1 MITVELARA
10 LRDAGLR
17 WVPAAGDRFVVVD
30 RDMDSDVFVLAD
42 MTVEV
47 HRPPTLD
54 GDTVIG
60 FNGTTEW
67 ALDSVDQTD
76 AVWLPAEDQLRSRLG
91 AGFRS
96 LQRDDDGWTVVH
108 VLGGQERSQSAAEP
122 ADAYA
127 TALLA
132 TLTA

>member
-1 MITVELARA
+1 MITLELARA

-17 WVPAAGDRFVVVD
+17 WVPAAGDRFIVVD

-47 HRPPTLD
+47 HRPREVG

-76 AVWLPAEDQLRSRLG
+76 AVWLPAEDQLRERLG
-91 AGFRS
+91 DAFVRLERTDAGWAVV
-96 LQRDDDGWTVVH
+96 QRQAGGEQVVT
-108 VLGGQERSQSAAEP
+108 ATEP

-127 TALLA
+127 RALLA
-132 TLTA
+132 SLTA

>member
-30 RDMDSDVFVLAD
+30 RGMDSDVFVLAD

-47 HRPPTLD
+47 HRPPTTG

-67 ALDSVDQTD
+67 ALDSVDQTE
-76 AVWLPAEDQLRSRLG
+76 AVWLPAEDQLRTRLG
-91 AGFRS
+91 DGFRR
-96 LQRDDDGWTVVH
+96 LERGDDGWSVVH
-108 VLGGQERSQSAAEP
+108 VLGAGERRQTAADP

-127 TALLA
+127 RALLA
-132 TLTA
+132 ALTG

>member
-1 MITVELARA
+1 MVTVELARA

-17 WVPAAGDRFVVVD
+17 WQPAAGDRFVVVD

-47 HRPPTLD
+47 HRPPTTG

-76 AVWLPAEDQLRSRLG
+76 AVWLPAEDQLRTRLG
-91 AGFRS
+91 DGFRR
-96 LQRDDDGWTVVH
+96 LERAGDEWRVVH
-108 VLGGQERSQSAAEP
+108 TVGGEEVTVTAADP
-122 ADAYA
+122 AQAYA

-132 TLTA
+132 TLVR